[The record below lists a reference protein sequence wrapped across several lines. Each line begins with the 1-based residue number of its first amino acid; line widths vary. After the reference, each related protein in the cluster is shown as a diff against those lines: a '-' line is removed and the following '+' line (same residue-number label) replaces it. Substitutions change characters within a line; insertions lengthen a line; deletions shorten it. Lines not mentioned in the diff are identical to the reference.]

1 MRRPVRAKAVDGLL
15 GRSGRFRDCTS
26 RLFKRGRSSDSAT
39 ALIDLTRGLV
49 QMLESAQSTRR
60 RLRLVKICEALPE
73 VGAEVAGD
81 RHIAFRMR
89 KRIFAY
95 YLFDH
100 HGDGMI
106 AFTCKSSLSE
116 QGRLIK
122 DDPES
127 FFVPA
132 YLGAKGWVAIRLDL
146 DDVDWDTVSEL
157 ARRAYQEIAPRKL
170 AALVE

>member
-1 MRRPVRAKAVDGLL
+1 MSLTSNQLSASTARRK
-15 GRSGRFRDCTS
+15 
-26 RLFKRGRSSDSAT
+26 RLIKTCGAF
-39 ALIDLTRGLV
+39 
-49 QMLESAQSTRR
+49 
-60 RLRLVKICEALPE
+60 PE
-73 VGAEVAGD
+73 VSIQPGGD
-81 RHIAFRMR
+81 GHLSFRIR

-116 QGRLIK
+116 QRRLIK
-122 DDPES
+122 EDPDS

-132 YLGAKGWVAIRLDL
+132 YLGSRGWIAIRLDL
-146 DDVDWDTVSEL
+146 DEVDWDTVAEL

-170 AALVE
+170 AAAVE